1 MFKLWQWIKDRKSA
15 TVRKWRSSV
24 LFGSRSRVD
33 SNFDPFEDG
42 NLFSDSNLNIERSPI
57 GGSDS
62 RLQRGPSRSKRAFK
76 NLQRKLTPSK
86 RERGPRLP
94 PDDLKPT
101 PDSNEMKQLLL
112 DEDDVYASRT
122 SLNTYQQ
129 PSPSLSVNS
138 ERSYRSDSAAA
149 LPPIGRSRGYSYSVR
164 SPNSPD
170 LNNPITPKTRRR
182 LRFVIPQV
190 SLSTD
195 DNPNGETT
203 LLVGSNSQDS
213 LDDFEERI
221 DPPNDPRPQSS
232 PNFTRRGFG
241 DSERRRSSA
250 QRKQSTT
257 QLVQSVSGRRT
268 STTLIPLTVAQI
280 HLVKSLWKQVY
291 TTKGPTVIGETVMH
305 RLFFKY
311 PKLRE
316 QFRRC
321 ALPEGFNNHDSFGKS
336 HYKVVGEL
344 VDQIVESLDNLE
356 AVGEELE
363 RIGRIHATIL
373 NGQLSSKV
381 WNYVAETFIDCT
393 LEWGDR
399 RCRSETV
406 RRAWALIIAYM
417 IEKLKHG
424 HLDQRKQ
431 MLTMKSTIASLER
444 LALSN
449 TRS

>member
-1 MFKLWQWIKDRKSA
+1 MHKLWQWIKDRKTN

-24 LFGSRSRVD
+24 FAGSRSRVD

-42 NLFSDSNLNIERSPI
+42 HLFRGSQLNINRGPI

-62 RLQRGPSRSKRAFK
+62 RLQRASSGKRAFQSLK
-76 NLQRKLTPSK
+76 RKLTPSK
-86 RERGPRLP
+86 RDRGPRLP
-94 PDDLKPT
+94 PDEPKANTDT
-101 PDSNEMKQLLL
+101 NELRQLLL

-129 PSPSLSVNS
+129 PSPSLSQHSV
-138 ERSYRSDSAAA
+138 RSYRSVNDNSD
-149 LPPIGRSRGYSYSVR
+149 LPPSGRSRGYSYSTIK
-164 SPNSPD
+164 SANSPD
-170 LNNPITPKTRRR
+170 LNNAVTPKTRRR

-213 LDDFEERI
+213 INDFEEHI
-221 DPPNDPRPQSS
+221 DVPTNYQAS
-232 PNFTRRGFG
+232 PNPSRRSFT
-241 DSERRRSSA
+241 DNERRRASMA
-250 QRKQSTT
+250 QRRQSTN

-280 HLVKSLWKQVY
+280 HLVRSLWKQVY

-316 QFRRC
+316 QFRRV
-321 ALPEGFNNHDSFGKS
+321 ALPEGFSNHDHFGKY

-344 VDQIVESLDNLE
+344 VDQVVESLDNLE

-373 NGQLSSKV
+373 HGQLSSKV

-406 RRAWALIIAYM
+406 RKAWALIIAYM

-449 TRS
+449 NR